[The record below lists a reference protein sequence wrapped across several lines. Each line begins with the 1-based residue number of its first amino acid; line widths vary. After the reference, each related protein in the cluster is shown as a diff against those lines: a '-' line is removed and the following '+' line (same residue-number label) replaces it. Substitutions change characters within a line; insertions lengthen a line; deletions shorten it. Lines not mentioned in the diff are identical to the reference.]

1 MDAETKTRSC
11 PLWVKIVLA
20 LSLAV
25 NLCIAGL
32 VAGFILRGG
41 PLAGRAPAM
50 GYAMPYVLALPRDL
64 RRDVFG
70 AVRND
75 DSLPDRRARREE
87 YRDMI
92 KALKVTPFDAA
103 AVEAV
108 LVRQGDGV
116 SRVQAVAQAAWLE
129 AVSSLSD
136 EERAA
141 YSERMQEALNR
152 NGRPKKGKN

>member
-1 MDAETKTRSC
+1 MDAETKTRRC

-152 NGRPKKGKN
+152 NGRPKTGKN